1 MKIDNNEYLDFS
13 EVLLKPKRS
22 TLASRKDALLERTFT
37 LPYYKHTLKGTPI
50 ISSNM
55 TTVSTPE
62 ATKVITSDEYSMY
75 SCLHKYI
82 TEDEHIKLFTSYPN
96 ADLMFYTIGLSEDDF
111 AAYLNLAKGIG
122 FYPNLCIDAAN
133 GYTERFVEFVANAR
147 DVIGDRAPIM
157 AGNVVTPEITE
168 ELILRGADIVKC
180 GIGSGSHCL
189 TRKVA
194 GVGVPQFTA
203 VLECAEAAHGVSGL
217 LCSDG
222 GILCPGDVVKAFGAG
237 ADFVMI
243 GSEFAAHSEN
253 SYIENMTN
261 ECKIQVYGM
270 SSETAMDKFNGG
282 MNNYRASEGRTTSVP
297 FRGDLKNTLDY
308 YLGGLRS
315 GMTYIGAKTMK
326 DIPKRASFVKVRNTH
341 SMAYEKYST

>member
-22 TLASRKDALLERTFT
+22 TLASRKDALLERTFN
-37 LPYYKHTLKGTPI
+37 LPYFKHTLRGTPI
-50 ISSNM
+50 MSSNM
-55 TTVSTPE
+55 TTVSTVE

-75 SCLHKYI
+75 SCLHKYM
-82 TEDEHIKLFTSYPN
+82 TPEQHKELFNSTPN
-96 ADLMFYTIGLSEDDF
+96 IDLMFYTIGLSEDDF
-111 AAYLNLAKGIG
+111 AAYLKLTKEIG
-122 FYPNLCIDAAN
+122 YYPNLCIDAAN
-133 GYTERFVEFVANAR
+133 GYTERFVEFVASAR
-147 DVIGDRAPIM
+147 DAIQDKAPIM
-157 AGNVVTPEITE
+157 VGNVVTPEITE

-189 TRKVA
+189 TRNVA

-243 GSEFAAHSEN
+243 GSEFAAHTEN
-253 SYIENMTN
+253 SETIDNFEV
-261 ECKIQVYGM
+261 EVYGM
-270 SSETAMDKFNGG
+270 SSVTAMDKYNGG
-282 MNNYRASEGRTTSVP
+282 MNTYRASEGRTTIVP
-297 FRGDLKNTLDY
+297 FRGHLKNTLDY

-315 GMTYIGAKTMK
+315 GMTYIGAQTMK

-341 SMAYEKYST
+341 SMAYEKYSR

>member
-22 TLASRKDALLERTFT
+22 TLASRKDALLERTFN
-37 LPYYKHTLKGTPI
+37 LPYFRHILRGTPI
-50 ISSNM
+50 MSSNM
-55 TTVSTPE
+55 TTVSTVE

-75 SCLHKYI
+75 SCLHKYV
-82 TEDEHIKLFTSYPN
+82 TPDDYKQLIKDTPN
-96 ADLMFYTIGLSEDDF
+96 IDLIFYTIGLSEDDLSV
-111 AAYLNLAKGIG
+111 YLSLAHEIG
-122 FYPNLCIDAAN
+122 FFPNLCIDAAN
-133 GYTERFVEFVANAR
+133 GYTERFVEFVSTAR
-147 DVIGDRAPIM
+147 EHIRDRAPIM

-243 GSEFAAHSEN
+243 GSEFAAHAEN
-253 SYIENMTN
+253 SYLEDVV
-261 ECKIQVYGM
+261 EKLEVQVYGM
-270 SSETAMDKFNGG
+270 SSETAMNKFNGG
-282 MNNYRASEGRTTSVP
+282 MSIYRSSEGRTTSVP
-297 FRGDLKNTLDY
+297 FRGDLSKTLDY

-341 SMAYEKYST
+341 SLAYEKYST